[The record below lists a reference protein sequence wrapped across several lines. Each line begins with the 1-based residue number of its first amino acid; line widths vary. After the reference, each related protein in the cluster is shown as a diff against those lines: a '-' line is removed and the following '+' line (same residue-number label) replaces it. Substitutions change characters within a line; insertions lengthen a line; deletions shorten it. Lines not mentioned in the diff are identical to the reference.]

1 MDYRQPCKPDK
12 PLIVVWGDI
21 KIMDKFDQR
30 AEDLWVALHENQLVA
45 HGVTTARPLSYDHPL
60 AALNYGEEK
69 DPMSTLKIDQLM
81 VAIGY
86 REYSGTCGTCK
97 CVEVKE
103 HPAVEC
109 EWILTC
115 TYANHPTLHFV
126 TKSHHT
132 CNMWQLKQ

>member
-1 MDYRQPCKPDK
+1 
-12 PLIVVWGDI
+12 
-21 KIMDKFDQR
+21 MDKFDQR